1 MTLLEVIRAPPAGT
15 MRQLLLRLAISIFGV
30 GLILALFLRTPSLQR
45 ATVAL
50 MLIILIAGIGS
61 KWGWLE
67 ALVGAL
73 AAGIGFDYYFLPP
86 RGLRIDA
93 VEQGAD
99 LVAFL
104 ATAVIIGQLA
114 ARLKRRRVEAEERQR
129 ETEKLYDLT
138 NAMLETGSDA
148 FTAAQ
153 LAGKLVEIFGARGV
167 AVYDKHTG
175 ETIRSGP
182 EAGLIANHLLQEAA
196 TIGRQIFAPRQ
207 EFFAAPIRHAGELV
221 GSLGMRGT
229 KLSESLMSAL
239 TGRVGLGLAR
249 LYAAQR
255 TAEAFA
261 IRHSEEVKSA
271 VLDAMA
277 HEIRNPLNSIK
288 LASTTLLSGRVNEA
302 QKQEM
307 LAIIDEEAT
316 RMDRFIDEA
325 VRFAR
330 LEANELSLKKEPQDL
345 ARLIRTAIEDMGAAA
360 ARRTIRVDV
369 PESLPSAECDQEWI
383 LRVLKQL
390 LNNAL
395 KYSPEGSPLS
405 VAAGFADSAV
415 IIDVVD
421 RGPGVAED
429 ERERIFEKYYRGR
442 AARAGASGTG
452 LGLASAQMIVQAHGG
467 RIWVTEPPGG
477 GAAFH
482 VWLPVSLAEHALGA
496 ANS

>member
-1 MTLLEVIRAPPAGT
+1 MLV
-15 MRQLLLRLAISIFGV
+15 
-30 GLILALFLRTPSLQR
+30 LI
-45 ATVAL
+45 
-50 MLIILIAGIGS
+50 IAGIGT

-67 ALVGAL
+67 ALIGAL
-73 AAGIGFDYYFLPP
+73 AGGIGFDYYFLPP
-86 RGLRIDA
+86 RGLPINGA
-93 VEQGAD
+93 EQGVD
-99 LVAFL
+99 LLAFL

-114 ARLKRRRVEAEERQR
+114 ARLKHRSVEAEKQQS

-138 NAMLETGSDA
+138 NAMLETGTDT
-148 FTAAQ
+148 FTVAQ
-153 LAGKLVEIFGARGV
+153 LAGKLVEIFGAPGV
-167 AVYDKHTG
+167 AIYDKHTDQI
-175 ETIRSGP
+175 TRSGP
-182 EAGLIANHLLQEAA
+182 EAGFIAGYILQEAA
-196 TIGRQIFAPRQ
+196 TLGREICAPRQ
-207 EFFAAPIRHAGELV
+207 DFFVAPIRHAGELV
-221 GSLGMRGT
+221 GSLGMRGKT
-229 KLSESLMSAL
+229 MLPQPLISSL

-255 TAEAFA
+255 TADARA
-261 IRHSEEVKSA
+261 MRQSEEMKSA

-288 LASTTLLSGRVNEA
+288 LAATTLLSGRVNESE
-302 QKQEM
+302 KQEM
-307 LAIIDEEAT
+307 LGIIDEEAT

-345 ARLIRTAIEDMGAAA
+345 ARLIQTAIDEMGATA

-369 PESLPSAECDQEWI
+369 PESLPPADCDKDWI

-390 LNNAL
+390 LNNSL

-405 VAAGFADSAV
+405 VSAGFAEGAV

-421 RGPGVAED
+421 RGPGVALD
-429 ERERIFEKYYRGR
+429 ERERVFEKYYRGR
-442 AARAGASGTG
+442 AAKADASGTG

-482 VWLPVSLAEHALGA
+482 VRLPASLAEHALGA
-496 ANS
+496 ANQ